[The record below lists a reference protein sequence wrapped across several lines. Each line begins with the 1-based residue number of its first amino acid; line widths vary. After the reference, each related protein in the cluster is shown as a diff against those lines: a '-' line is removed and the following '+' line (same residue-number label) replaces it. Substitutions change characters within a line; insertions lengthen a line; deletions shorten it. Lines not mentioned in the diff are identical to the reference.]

1 MSKQEFYTKEEL
13 DLWKQMKSITKPNKR
28 TKFKD
33 ILKIETGFDIL
44 EPVKKHVEWL
54 LHKGNEF
61 KDIYNTGDFLSI
73 TPNEKGFKIE
83 GLFREFCL
91 ERSLLLTER
100 RGMRPYPD
108 AQISQKIFDSCP
120 YVEIKS
126 FNSKN
131 KRSAL
136 RAFYFSSIDGITR
149 STQHYMVGFE
159 LNNNNQI
166 VEIHVVALNEL
177 LIKLRMEGI
186 ASYKDMWSL

>member
-1 MSKQEFYTKEEL
+1 MQELSKDQRQIIAQL
-13 DLWKQMKSITKPNKR
+13 MKSPGNFSYP
-28 TKFKD
+28 FKD
-33 ILKIETGFDIL
+33 LVPDTTSFDIWEANEEHIL
-44 EPVKKHVEWL
+44 WL
-54 LHKGNEF
+54 LNKGKEF
-61 KDIYNTGDFLSI
+61 QNIYNTGDFSSI

-91 ERSLLLTER
+91 ERAPLLVKR

-108 AQISQKIFDSCP
+108 AQISQSIFDSIP

-131 KRSAL
+131 KHSAL
-136 RAFYFSSIDGITR
+136 RAFYYSSIDGIIR

-166 VEIHVVALNEL
+166 VETHVVPLNE
-177 LIKLRMEGI
+177 IQTEIRIE
-186 ASYKDMWSL
+186 ANANYANMWNL